1 MAQPNRGARPA
12 RGDLPLSLI
21 LGGALFALL
30 VAAVV
35 AAPWVAP
42 YAYDEMDIMAIKE
55 APSAAHWL
63 GTDEFGRDVLSRML
77 IGGRT
82 SLFLG
87 AAATAVSLL
96 IGIPL
101 GLLAGYLRGMV
112 DEAMMRVIDVLMS
125 VPPILMGLLILSAT
139 RPSVWKTAIAVGI
152 IYVPVMTRLVR
163 SVALDLS
170 REEFVLAAQGRG
182 ERLPW
187 ILLREILPNA
197 WPAIIVE
204 ASLRMTFAVMLA
216 AALSFLGLGVQPPSS
231 DWGLMISE
239 ARPFID
245 SAPWIV
251 LGPGIALCL
260 TVVAINLMGDGLRDL
275 LDPRMRGRA

>member
-1 MAQPNRGARPA
+1 MARLNRGGR
-12 RGDLPLSLI
+12 LPTSL
-21 LGGALFALL
+21 LVGGGLFALL
-30 VAAVV
+30 VAMVV

-42 YAYDEMDIMAIKE
+42 YPYDEMDIMAIKE
-55 APSAAHWL
+55 APSLAHWF
-63 GTDEFGRDVLSRML
+63 GTDEFGRDVLSRLL

-87 AAATAVSLL
+87 AAATAVSLF

-101 GLLAGYLRGMV
+101 GLLAGYLRGVV
-112 DEAMMRVIDVLMS
+112 DEALMRIIDVLMS

-197 WPAIIVE
+197 WPSIIVE

-251 LGPGIALCL
+251 LGPGLALCV
-260 TVVAINLMGDGLRDL
+260 TVVAINLMGDGLRNL

>member
-1 MAQPNRGARPA
+1 MARLTR
-12 RGDLPLSLI
+12 DDTPLSLLI
-21 LGGALFALL
+21 GGGLFALL
-30 VAAVV
+30 VTAVV

-63 GTDEFGRDVLSRML
+63 GTDEFGRDVLSRLL

-87 AAATAVSLL
+87 AAATAVSLV

-101 GLLAGYLRGMV
+101 GLLAGYLRGIV
-112 DEAMMRVIDVLMS
+112 DEAMMRVVDVLMS

-251 LGPGIALCL
+251 LGPGIALCM